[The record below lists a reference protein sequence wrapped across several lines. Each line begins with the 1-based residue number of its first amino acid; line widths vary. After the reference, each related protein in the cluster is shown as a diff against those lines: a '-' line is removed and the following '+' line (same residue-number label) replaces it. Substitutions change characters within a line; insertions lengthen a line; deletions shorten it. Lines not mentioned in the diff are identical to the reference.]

1 MKLKHIIKKS
11 LSAGEGFRERLKSFS
26 IQWLLSLLVIL
37 LLPHHSSAQSIQDS
51 IGGMEPVLDNVYNEM
66 IPLCR
71 KLIDAARGIAGFAAL
86 WYIASRVWRQIA
98 NAEPIDFYP
107 LLRPF
112 ALGMAV
118 MMFPTVIALIN
129 GVLQP
134 IVSATADMVKGSNNS
149 IALLLK
155 QKEDAIKNS
164 STYQMYVGDD
174 GNGDRDKWYKYT
186 HPDDPDQSNEGTIS
200 GIGNDI
206 KFWMDKQSYNFK
218 NSITQWMSEVLQVLY
233 AAAVLCINTL
243 RTFFLIVLAILGPLV
258 FGISVF
264 DGFQHSL
271 TQWMTRYINIFLWLP
286 IANIFGS
293 IIGKVQ
299 EQMIKLDI
307 SQIQS
312 AGDTFFNPTDTAYL
326 IFLCIGIVGYF
337 SVPAVANYVVH
348 AHGGNGLMY
357 RVNSIV
363 QSTTGAAANAG
374 AQAGS
379 AVGSRMAQGIGNI
392 FGAPGDFMKGYS
404 GGLEGTDSYKKDLL
418 SGKS

>member
-1 MKLKHIIKKS
+1 M
-11 LSAGEGFRERLKSFS
+11 
-26 IQWLLSLLVIL
+26 Q
-37 LLPHHSSAQSIQDS
+37 
-51 IGGMEPVLDNVYNEM
+51 PVLDNVYNEM
-66 IPLCR
+66 LPLCG

-118 MMFPTVIALIN
+118 MLFPMVIALIN

-134 IVSATADMVKGSNNS
+134 VVSATAGMVKDSNNA

-186 HPDDPDQSNEGTIS
+186 HPDDPDQSKEGAIS

-218 NSITQWMSEVLQVLY
+218 NSIKQWMSEVLQVFY
-233 AAAVLCINTL
+233 AAAALCINTL

-271 TQWMTRYINIFLWLP
+271 TQWLTRYINIFLWLP

-307 SQIQS
+307 NQIHS
-312 AGDTFFNPTDTAYL
+312 AGDTFFSQTDTAYL

-348 AHGGNGLMY
+348 ALGGNGLMY

-363 QSTTGAAANAG
+363 QSATTSVVGAGGQAA
-374 AQAGS
+374 S
-379 AVGSRMAQGIGNI
+379 AAGSRMIEGAGNVLSAPAN
-392 FGAPGDFMKGYS
+392 FMEGYNGAGQKA
-404 GGLEGTDSYKKDLL
+404 DSYQKDRL
-418 SGKS
+418 SGKT

>member
-1 MKLKHIIKKS
+1 MKLKHFVKKILSVCRPLKDS
-11 LSAGEGFRERLKSFS
+11 LNILPFKTVAG
-26 IQWLLSLLVIL
+26 LLAISLLPCQLHAQGIQ
-37 LLPHHSSAQSIQDS
+37 QSIQ
-51 IGGMEPVLDNVYNEM
+51 GMQPVLDKVYQEM
-66 IPLCR
+66 LPLCS
-71 KLIDAARGIAGFAAL
+71 KLTDAARGIAGFAAL

-98 NAEPIDFYP
+98 SAEPVDFYP

-118 MMFPTVIALIN
+118 MMFPMVIALMN
-129 GVLQP
+129 GILQP
-134 IVSATADMVKGSNNS
+134 IVSATADMVKDSNNA

-186 HPDDPDQSNEGTIS
+186 HPDDPDGSGEGTLS
-200 GIGNDI
+200 AIGNDL

-218 NSITQWMSEVLQVLY
+218 NSIKQWMSEVLQVFY
-233 AAAVLCINTL
+233 AAAALCINTL
-243 RTFFLIVLAILGPLV
+243 RVFFLVVLAILGPLV

-271 TQWMTRYINIFLWLP
+271 TQWATRYINIFLWLP

-307 SQIQS
+307 SQIHS
-312 AGDTFFNPTDTAYL
+312 AGDTFFSQTDTAYL

-357 RVNSIV
+357 RVNSIA
-363 QSTTGAAANAG
+363 QSTAG
-374 AQAGS
+374 SVADAGVQAGS
-379 AVGSRMAQGIGNI
+379 VAGPRMAQGTANI
-392 FGAPGDFMKGYS
+392 IHAPADFMEGYR
-404 GGLEGTDSYKKDLL
+404 GKPEKTDSYQEARL
-418 SGKS
+418 SGKA